1 MWIGNVCLLITA
13 NIDCAVGAIKAFLAR
28 LGLGQ
33 NGHIMGLWIFFAG
46 EPPGRWFLECFL
58 AFCKLRGLVLIF
70 LRGMSLQPCDL
81 PRGRPILSV
90 SHTQRKLYKPL
101 LRILQTQPVHAQ
113 KNTAR
118 CNGCPLVPIRTS
130 VFLAKD
136 AMSAAACGMSGE
148 TSRLSQIAWG
158 RATAD

>member
-1 MWIGNVCLLITA
+1 MSSQTEAPTGSGLFFLVPSLLQHHRFMKSELHA
-13 NIDCAVGAIKAFLAR
+13 LDFLCGR
-28 LGLGQ
+28 TPGTLVFRMLFS
-33 NGHIMGLWIFFAG
+33 FF
-46 EPPGRWFLECFL
+46 
-58 AFCKLRGLVLIF
+58 KLRGLVLIF